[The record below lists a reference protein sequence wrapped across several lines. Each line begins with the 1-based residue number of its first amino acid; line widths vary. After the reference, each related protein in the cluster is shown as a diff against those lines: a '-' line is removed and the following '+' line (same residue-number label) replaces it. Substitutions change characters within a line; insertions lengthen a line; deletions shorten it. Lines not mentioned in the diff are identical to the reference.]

1 MQSLQKVVDD
11 MNLAG
16 YVHVDRYVAQLDARL
31 EAALLKRLLAVRA
44 FYNRKQH
51 SMRGPPRAHMARWT
65 CSVIH

>member
-1 MQSLQKVVDD
+1 LQKVVDD

-44 FYNRKQH
+44 SYSRKQH
-51 SMRGPPRAHMARWT
+51 S
-65 CSVIH
+65 